1 MSSPVLLIVPGWVRP
16 SAAEVEVEDAIMVVV
31 ALRKGDMPPQTGT
44 MLRVPPL
51 AAAA

>member
-1 MSSPVLLIVPGWVRP
+1 
-16 SAAEVEVEDAIMVVV
+16 V

-44 MLRVPPL
+44 VLRVPPL

>member
-16 SAAEVEVEDAIMVVV
+16 SAAEVEDAIMVVV

-44 MLRVPPL
+44 VLRVPPL